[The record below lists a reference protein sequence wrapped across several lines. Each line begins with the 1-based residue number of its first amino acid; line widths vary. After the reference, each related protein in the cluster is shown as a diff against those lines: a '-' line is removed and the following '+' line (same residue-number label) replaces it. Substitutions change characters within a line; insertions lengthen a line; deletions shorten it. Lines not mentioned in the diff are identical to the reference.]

1 MRCSADGAAYLT
13 IDFATLCSRML
24 ATLSPGTVWWQA
36 QSPNAAA
43 MNRTLAKFTD
53 FMAVIQSVRA

>member
-1 MRCSADGAAYLT
+1 
-13 IDFATLCSRML
+13 ML
-24 ATLSPGTVWWQA
+24 ATLSPGTVCWQA

>member
-1 MRCSADGAAYLT
+1 MYYL
-13 IDFATLCSRML
+13 IIVLVNAL
-24 ATLSPGTVWWQA
+24 ATLSAGIGFWQA

-53 FMAVIQSVRA
+53 FMDLIQPAGA